1 MNFKPRDVMQ
11 GRRAF
16 SKRAG
21 KMINRISFWLSLLAV
36 LSVIYD
42 FGFNQSAFVQ
52 RVLHWTYLG
61 AFFSGVTSLASR
73 YLFKGHFPRFL
84 ARIFDIVLFLFLVI
98 LLIHNFWWGTI
109 PALYERPWVYVAVFL
124 VFLREFSAIE
134 LDIYKKYLNPAQ
146 LFIAS
151 FLAIIIIGTSLLILP
166 KATHSGISVIDALFT
181 STSAVCVTGLIV
193 VDTGTYFTSFGKS
206 VILFLIQAGGIGIM
220 TFTSYFSYFFRGSS
234 SYENQL
240 LLKDMVNSE
249 KIGEVFS
256 TLKKIILLT
265 FIIEA
270 VGTGIIFFSLDARL
284 ISSTSERVF
293 FSVFHSISAFCN
305 AGFSTLENSL
315 YAPGFRFNYP
325 LHMIIAFLFI
335 IGGIGFPIAFNFFK
349 FLKHIFIERLLRRKG
364 NYIPWLININ
374 TRLVLITTGALLLSG
389 TLLFYLFEYNNTLA
403 EHRGLGKVIAAF
415 FGASTPRTAGF
426 NSVDMSALNLSTL
439 MVVFLLMW
447 VGASPGSTGGGIKT
461 TSFAIGTLNFISIA
475 RGKDRIEVFRREV
488 SEMSVKRA
496 FAVISLSLIVIGIS
510 VFLIAVFDPDKELLA
525 IAFES
530 FSAYS
535 TVGLS
540 LGVTGNLSAQSK
552 LVIIITMF
560 IGRVGMLTILTAF
573 LRRMKPFKYRYPSED
588 ILIN

>member
-1 MNFKPRDVMQ
+1 MNLKNPVSR
-11 GRRAF
+11 
-16 SKRAG
+16 KAG
-21 KMINRISFWLSLLAV
+21 KRINLLSFWLSLAAV
-36 LSVIYD
+36 LCTIYD
-42 FGFNQSAFVQ
+42 FGFSQSALIQ
-52 RVLHWTYLG
+52 RGLHWIYLG
-61 AFFSGVTSLASR
+61 ACFVGVISLISR
-73 YLFKGHFPRFL
+73 YLLDSRLPRFV
-84 ARIFDIVLFLFLVI
+84 ARIFDAFLFFFLIVLLVDNLGKEDVPVLYDAPWMYVALFLI
-98 LLIHNFWWGTI
+98 FI
-109 PALYERPWVYVAVFL
+109 
-124 VFLREFSAIE
+124 REFSTQE
-134 LDIYKKYLNPAQ
+134 LKVYKKFLNPAQ

-151 FLAIIIIGTSLLILP
+151 FFAIIIIGTSLLILP
-166 KATHSGISVIDALFT
+166 KATHSGISFIDALFT

-193 VDTGTYFTSFGKS
+193 VDTGSYFTLFGQS

-240 LLKDMVNSE
+240 LLKDLVNSE

-270 VGTGIIFFSLDARL
+270 VGAGIIFFSLDDQL

-293 FSVFHSISAFCN
+293 FSVFHSISGFCN

-315 YAPGFRFNYP
+315 YEPGFRFNYS
-325 LHMIIAFLFI
+325 LHFVIAFLFI

-349 FLKHIFIERLLRRKG
+349 YLRHVLIDRLLHRKVE
-364 NYIPWLININ
+364 YIPWLIHIN

-403 EHRGLGKVIAAF
+403 EHQGFGKAVIAF

-426 NSVDMSALNLSTL
+426 NSVDTSALNLSTL

-447 VGASPGSTGGGIKT
+447 IGASPGSTGGGIKT
-461 TSFAIGTLNFISIA
+461 TTFAIGTLNFISIA

-496 FAVISLSLIVIGIS
+496 FAVISLSLIVIGVS

-540 LGVTGNLSAQSK
+540 LGVTGDLSTHSK
-552 LVIIITMF
+552 LVIITTMF
-560 IGRVGMLTILTAF
+560 IGRVGMLTIMTAF
-573 LRRMKPFKYRYPSED
+573 LRRMTQFKYRYPSED